1 MGWSVN
7 VDVGGTFTDAFVHS
21 DDRYATGKA
30 RTTPHDL
37 SLGFDAAVADAFE
50 KLGIPLEDGLQATDW
65 VKYATTVGINA
76 LVQRI
81 FPRIGLITTV
91 GQEDTIHLGRSRSWA
106 DGLPISAQMDRTR
119 AHRPPELV
127 AKAMRIGVRERVDCF
142 GNVVMP
148 LQEQDVVDAIDYL
161 IAQGAEAIA
170 VCLSWSF
177 MNPDHEL
184 MIREIAREHY
194 PEIYLGRAPVL
205 LSSEVAPKIDEY
217 RRTTTTVLAAILAS
231 STEEHILDLTDRL
244 RKHGY
249 RRPLLL
255 ARNTGGVASP
265 SRTTALHLVGA
276 GGAAGLAGAAA
287 LARQYHLDNVI
298 TADIGGTTLDVGLIV
313 DGQPLGAE
321 FNPVVD
327 RWRIHLPV
335 VGSHSIGAG
344 GGSIAHVTELGELR
358 VGPRSAG
365 SVPGPVCYDN
375 GGTEPTTTD
384 ADVVLGFVDPD
395 YFLGGRMRLNKARAE
410 RAIRRRIAEPLGI
423 SVIQAALRI
432 RRLVDGTMGEELY
445 KETALKGHDPR
456 TFTLFAFG
464 GAGPVHAVSMAEYAD
479 VAQVMTFP
487 YGSEFNAFGQ
497 SALSIE
503 QTYEQSHTIVLFD
516 PVRQAFLAD
525 PSRYNQITE
534 RLLELARRD
543 MAEEGFEGQPAL
555 RLELEMAYA
564 GQHHAVRHRSAPLRL
579 DDGTD
584 IEQLASDFNATFA
597 EHYGAGTVNPGG
609 GIEVRLFKLTAT
621 YRFEAAARRDQT
633 AHDARPAAPKGTRA
647 CHWSDAGPVETPV
660 YDRPALAA
668 GQVVTGPAL
677 LEDVDTV
684 IAINPGWSYLVGE
697 DYSGLLRRVS

>member
-1 MGWSVN
+1 MRWSVN

-50 KLGIPLEDGLQATDW
+50 KLGIPLEAGLRDADW

-76 LVQRI
+76 LVQRVW
-81 FPRIGLITTV
+81 PKIGLITTV

-106 DGLPISAQMDRTR
+106 DGLPIGAQMDRTR
-119 AHRPPELV
+119 ARRPPELV
-127 AKAMRIGVRERVDCF
+127 AKAMRLGVRERVDCF
-142 GNVVMP
+142 GQVVMP
-148 LQEQDVVDAIDYL
+148 LQERDVVDAVDYL

-177 MNPDHEL
+177 MNPAHEL
-184 MIREIAREHY
+184 MIREIARQHY

-231 STEEHILDLTDRL
+231 STEEHILDLADRL

-287 LARQYHLDNVI
+287 LARQYQLDNVI

-313 DGQPLGAE
+313 DGAPLAAE

-344 GGSIAHVTELGELR
+344 GGSIAWVTELGELR

-365 SVPGPVCYDN
+365 SVPGPVCYDS
-375 GGTEPTTTD
+375 GGTEPTVTD
-384 ADVVLGFVDPD
+384 ADVVLGYVDPA
-395 YFLGGRMRLNKARAE
+395 YFLGGRMALNKARAE

-423 SVIQAALRI
+423 SVIEAALRI
-432 RRLVDGTMGEELY
+432 RRLIDGTMGEELY
-445 KETALKGHDPR
+445 KQTALKGHDPR

-479 VAQVMTFP
+479 VVQVMTFP

-503 QTYEQSHTIVLFD
+503 QTYEQSHTIILFN
-516 PVRQAFLAD
+516 PVSQAFLAD
-525 PSRYNQITE
+525 PARYNEITE
-534 RLLELARRD
+534 RLLELAQRD
-543 MAEEGFEGQPAL
+543 MAEEGFDAAPEL

-579 DDGTD
+579 PDAAA
-584 IEQLASDFNATFA
+584 IERLASDFNTTFA

-621 YRFEAAARRDQT
+621 HRFEAAVRRDRSQ
-633 AHDARPAAPKGTRA
+633 HPAVPGSPKGTRPCYWGVPTA
-647 CHWSDAGPVETPV
+647 VETPV
-660 YDRPALAA
+660 FDRAALSA
-668 GQVVTGPAL
+668 GQVVVGPAL

-684 IAINPGWSYLVGE
+684 IAVNPGWSYLVSE
-697 DYSGLLRRVS
+697 DYSGILRRTS

>member
-276 GGAAGLAGAAA
+276 GGAAGHAGAAA

-395 YFLGGRMRLNKARAE
+395 YFLGGRMSLNKARAE

-525 PSRYNQITE
+525 PSRYNQITQ

-543 MAEEGFEGQPAL
+543 MAEEGFEGEPAL

-564 GQHHAVRHRSAPLRL
+564 GQHHAVRHKSAPLRL

-621 YRFEAAARRDQT
+621 YRFEAAARRDRT

-647 CHWSDAGPVETPV
+647 CHWTDAGPVETPV

-697 DYSGLLRRVS
+697 DYSGLLRRVP

>member
-1 MGWSVN
+1 MTWSVN
-7 VDVGGTFTDAFVHS
+7 VDVGGTFTDAFVHAE
-21 DDRYATGKA
+21 DRYATGKA

-50 KLGIPLEDGLQATDW
+50 KLGVPLDAGLRATDW
-65 VKYATTVGINA
+65 VKYATTVGMNA
-76 LVQRI
+76 LVQRVW
-81 FPRIGLITTV
+81 PKIGLITTI

-119 AHRPPELV
+119 AQRPPELV
-127 AKAMRIGVRERVDCF
+127 EKSMRVGVRERVDCF
-142 GNVVMP
+142 GQVVMP
-148 LQEQDVVDAIDYL
+148 LQEQDVVDAVDYL
-161 IAQGAEAIA
+161 VAQGAEAIA

-177 MNPDHEL
+177 MNPAHEL

-231 STEEHILDLTDRL
+231 STEEHILDLADRL
-244 RKHGY
+244 LAHGY

-287 LARQYHLDNVI
+287 LARQYRLDNVI
-298 TADIGGTTLDVGLIV
+298 TADIGGTTLDVGLVV
-313 DGQPLGAE
+313 DGAPLAAE

-344 GGSIAHVTELGELR
+344 GGSIAWVTELGELR

-375 GGTEPTTTD
+375 GGTEPTVTD
-384 ADVVLGFVDPD
+384 ADVVLGYVDPD
-395 YFLGGRMRLNKARAE
+395 YFLGGRMPLNKARAE
-410 RAIRRRIAEPLGI
+410 RAIRRRIADPLGI
-423 SVIQAALRI
+423 TVIEAALRI
-432 RRLVDGTMGEELY
+432 RRLIDGTMGEELY
-445 KETALKGHDPR
+445 KQTALKGYDPR
-456 TFTLFAFG
+456 GFTLFAFG

-479 VAQVMTFP
+479 VAGVMTFA
-487 YGSEFNAFGQ
+487 YGSAFNAFGQ

-503 QTYEQSHTIVLFD
+503 QTYEQSHTIVLFNA
-516 PVRQAFLAD
+516 VSQTFLAD
-525 PSRYNQITE
+525 PTRYNQVTDH
-534 RLLELARRD
+534 LLELARRD
-543 MAEEGFEGQPAL
+543 MAEEGFEGELEL
-555 RLELEMAYA
+555 RLELEMAYS

-579 DDGTD
+579 PDDAA
-584 IEQLASDFNATFA
+584 IARLASDFNATFA

-621 YRFEAAARRDQT
+621 YPFDAAVRRDRSE
-633 AHDARPAAPKGTRA
+633 RPAVPGTPKGSRPCWWT
-647 CHWSDAGPVETPV
+647 DATAVQTPV
-660 YDRPALAA
+660 FDRAGLSA
-668 GQVVTGPAL
+668 GQVVAGPAL

-684 IAINPGWSYLVGE
+684 IAVNPGWSYQVGE
-697 DYSGLLRRVS
+697 DDSGLLRRAS